1 MQRAPAAQRLG
12 LCLNFAAGKRKNMF
26 GGKIG
31 LPELLIV
38 FAIGLLIF
46 GPSKLAGLGKSLGEG
61 IRGFKSA
68 ISDEESKK
76 D

>member
-1 MQRAPAAQRLG
+1 
-12 LCLNFAAGKRKNMF
+12 MF

-31 LPELLIV
+31 IPELLIV
-38 FAIGLLIF
+38 LGIAMLIF
-46 GPSKLAGLGKSLGEG
+46 GPSKLAGLGKGLGEG

-68 ISDEESKK
+68 LDDRGSTTKK